1 MELDYGHSETLRC
14 TSPLGLTDF
23 AITTAPY
30 SCRKD
35 MFEKEHLFGDC
46 LKTQLI

>member
-1 MELDYGHSETLRC
+1 MELDYRHSETLRC

-23 AITTAPY
+23 AVGTTAPY

-46 LKTQLI
+46 